1 MRRVKDRLF
10 NVLCLS
16 ATLGAVVL
24 LIMLLYS
31 IWQQGGDRLSMDF
44 LTKHPSR
51 RPSGSGIMS
60 PLMGSV
66 WVIGITALFAI
77 PIGVAAAIY
86 LEEYSKRKNKFVEFV
101 QVNIANLAGVPS
113 IVYGLLGLAIFVRT
127 LGLGRSVLAG
137 GLTMA
142 LLILPMV
149 IIVSQEAL
157 RAVPSSYRE
166 ASLALGSTEWQTIR
180 RQVLPTAAPGI
191 FTGIILALSRAIGET
206 APLIIVGAVAFIR
219 EVPQDWNDTY
229 TILPMQIYT
238 WTAEANVGFHKTA
251 GAAIIVLLIVLL
263 TMNAIAIFLRSRAQ
277 KLTA

>member
-1 MRRVKDRLF
+1 VRRVKDRF
-10 NVLCLS
+10 FTFLCLG
-16 ATLGAVVL
+16 ATLAAVVL
-24 LIMLLYS
+24 LVMLLWS
-31 IWQQGGDRLSMDF
+31 IWEQGGKRLSAEF

-51 RPSGSGIMS
+51 RPSGSGILS

-66 WVIGITALFAI
+66 WVIAITALFAI

-86 LEEYSKRKNKFVEFV
+86 LEEYSRKKNKFLEFV

-127 LGLGRSVLAG
+127 MDLGRSILAG

-166 ASLALGSTEWQTIR
+166 GSLALGSTEWQTIR
-180 RQVLPTAAPGI
+180 RQVLPNAAPGI

-206 APLIIVGAVAFIR
+206 APLIIIGAVAFIR
-219 EVPQDWNDTY
+219 EVPQSWNDSFTV
-229 TILPMQIYT
+229 LPMQIFN
-238 WTAEANVGFHKTA
+238 WTAEANQGFHEAA

-263 TMNAIAIFLRSRAQ
+263 TMNGIAIFLRSRSGRMA
-277 KLTA
+277 